1 MKVRFIKS
9 FLFCIVFF
17 HFHHFGFSQNDMSK
31 NILYLELLGK
41 GFFYSVNYERNAVQF
56 NDLIGLNLSTGIGI
70 FPGLTSIEKS
80 VDVFI
85 PLECNFSLSKNSHH
99 FVVGYGTTYW
109 RYKINYIEIN
119 NSNLAQQPIQPTLVA
134 VNEWFAH
141 MVLEYRFQKTSG
153 GILFKVGYT
162 PLFFASIEN
171 TSFNRSIN
179 YQTSFN
185 LGIGWAF

>member
-1 MKVRFIKS
+1 M
-9 FLFCIVFF
+9 
-17 HFHHFGFSQNDMSK
+17 
-31 NILYLELLGK
+31 
-41 GFFYSVNYERNAVQF
+41 
-56 NDLIGLNLSTGIGI
+56 
-70 FPGLTSIEKS
+70 
-80 VDVFI
+80 
-85 PLECNFSLSKNSHH
+85 
-99 FVVGYGTTYW
+99 
-109 RYKINYIEIN
+109 
-119 NSNLAQQPIQPTLVA
+119 QPTLVA

-162 PLFFASIEN
+162 PIYFASIEN